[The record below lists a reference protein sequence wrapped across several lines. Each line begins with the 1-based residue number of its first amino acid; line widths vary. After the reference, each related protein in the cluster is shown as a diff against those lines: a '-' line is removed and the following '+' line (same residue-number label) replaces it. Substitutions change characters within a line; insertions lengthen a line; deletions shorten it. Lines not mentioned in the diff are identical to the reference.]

1 MAKYSISEI
10 PENELPSTELK
21 KYYSECKKDI
31 RAKEGKYPRFDFT
44 DLDYIFDAACN
55 NRYLFTAK
63 NVGENPTPQKYI
75 KRWILAYCKAKK
87 NPPSKRAAAAK
98 SSCNDPMIETMLE
111 FSQNIDNIQ
120 TSQKIFTHNLCMS
133 AENVLGNLLEEFI
146 AHEIRPYGWIWCTGE
161 TLRAIDFCN
170 ESGTTLLQIKNKSN
184 SENSSSSSIREGT
197 IIKKWHRLGSSKKK
211 GVIYPSYQWDKLNA
225 IINKDLPKGTKQIAL
240 TEDDFRDFVTKTV
253 KANHEIITGE

>member
-1 MAKYSISEI
+1 MAKYSISNISEDK
-10 PENELPSTELK
+10 LSSMTLK
-21 KYYSECKKDI
+21 MYYADCKKEVC
-31 RAKEGKYPRFDFT
+31 AKKGKYPGFNFT
-44 DLDYIFDAACN
+44 DLDYIFNVACN
-55 NRYLFTAK
+55 NRSLFTAK
-63 NVGENPTPQKYI
+63 NVGKDTTPRNYI
-75 KRWILAYCKAKK
+75 TRWILAYCKAKK

-98 SSCNDPMIETMLE
+98 SSCNDPMIETMLK

-120 TSQKIFTHNLCMS
+120 ASQKIFTHNLCMS

-184 SENSSSSSIREGT
+184 SENSSSSNIREGT
-197 IIKKWHRLGSSKKK
+197 TIKKWHRLGSSKKR
-211 GVIYPSYQWDKLNA
+211 GVISPSYQWDKLNA
-225 IINKDLPKGTKQIAL
+225 IINKDLPKGTTKIAL
-240 TEDDFRDFVTKTV
+240 TENDFEAFVTKTV